1 MLSETANELPLTGPQ
16 VARVRLAIDTLYG
29 AETLIATAA
38 DMSDCDRIAAVA
50 GARAAREIV
59 ADLLD

>member
-1 MLSETANELPLTGPQ
+1 MRLT
-16 VARVRLAIDTLYG
+16 IDALYG
-29 AETLIATAA
+29 AETLIATATAAA